1 MRYNSDE
8 TDRDEVS
15 KKLVEF
21 EIKNM
26 KEFIDLIPS
35 IKEVLKI
42 FDGKVINK
50 RMETALRNKVSN
62 QITITKDTYFS
73 LSYYYSNIYVP
84 IKYKYYTGANYVQ
97 TRYACVSELLS
108 NITTEDNKFIYSA
121 FEKELDE
128 RKEFMISEIK
138 FTEDVL
144 ENVDE
149 LINEYWELKNKINNF
164 NNKAHETMV
173 GDYFHIGYFKES

>member
-1 MRYNSDE
+1 MRYNSDK
-8 TDRDEVS
+8 TDRDEVA
-15 KKLVEF
+15 KKLVEL

-35 IKEVLKI
+35 IEEVLKI

-84 IKYKYYTGANYVQ
+84 IKYKYCKTK
-97 TRYACVSELLS
+97 YACVSKLLL

-128 RKEFMISEIK
+128 RKEFMIREIK

-173 GDYFHIGYFKES
+173 GDYFHIGYFRES

>member
-1 MRYNSDE
+1 MRYNSDK
-8 TDRDEVS
+8 TDRDEVA
-15 KKLVEF
+15 KKLVEL
-21 EIKNM
+21 EIENM

-35 IKEVLKI
+35 IKEVLKT

-62 QITITKDTYFS
+62 QITIIKDTYFS
-73 LSYYYSNIYVP
+73 LSYCYSNICVS
-84 IKYKYYTGANYVQ
+84 IKYKYCCEYCK
-97 TRYACVSELLS
+97 TRSACVSKLLS